1 MYIVAYDCQNWKD
14 IVIERNNIL
23 IVRPDKGSR
32 AVILD
37 RDIYDQKFHMMQETI
52 QIVVEHFFQNNPQLA
67 VTKRELKQFFN
78 FATSGTHFI
87 FNGSFY
93 DQLST

>member
-37 RDIYDQKFHMMQETI
+37 RDIYDQKVQET
-52 QIVVEHFFQNNPQLA
+52 E
-67 VTKRELKQFFN
+67 K
-78 FATSGTHFI
+78 
-87 FNGSFY
+87 
-93 DQLST
+93 